1 MALTGMTGRSMGV
14 AGARSTKSQG
24 RWKAA
29 SSYSC
34 SLQRA
39 RACQGQ
45 MTASEPHGVLLYD
58 PNTSWEGRSDE
69 HVGQWLRRDTARG
82 QPRAA
87 SAGAG
92 VSVRCGYESR
102 SYSSER
108 PRPRATH
115 ARACRPHRNIRS
127 LPPPEAHAP
136 GPPSGS
142 PLSSPARPVGRT
154 PPPQRPS
161 RRHQPHAEHG
171 MTPMVPGIPC
181 GRTRHGRLVRRRPR
195 HTPSASN
202 RVGGSHAQQACLSAH
217 DPAARYD
224 LTACSRV
231 AASMMP

>member
-1 MALTGMTGRSMGV
+1 MALTGMTGRSRRV
-14 AGARSTKSQG
+14 AGARSTRSQG

-45 MTASEPHGVLLYD
+45 MTASEPHGVLLND
-58 PNTSWEGRSDE
+58 PNTSWEGRRDE

-115 ARACRPHRNIRS
+115 ARACRPPRNIRS
-127 LPPPEAHAP
+127 LPPPEAYAP

-142 PLSSPARPVGRT
+142 PLSSPARPVR
-154 PPPQRPS
+154 
-161 RRHQPHAEHG
+161 PHATATKAHQA
-171 MTPMVPGIPC
+171 
-181 GRTRHGRLVRRRPR
+181 
-195 HTPSASN
+195 PSASC
-202 RVGGSHAQQACLSAH
+202 RAWHDAHGSWNPLWSYTPWQACAATDPGTHLLRPTEWAEATPSRHALAH
-217 DPAARYD
+217 TTLRHA
-224 LTACSRV
+224 TT
-231 AASMMP
+231 

>member
-1 MALTGMTGRSMGV
+1 MALMGMTGRSRGV

-58 PNTSWEGRSDE
+58 PNTSWEGRRDE

-108 PRPRATH
+108 LSSVGDARPRMQATSRHPQSPATRGPRPRAPQWPRPLFSC
-115 ARACRPHRNIRS
+115 AAC
-127 LPPPEAHAP
+127 
-136 GPPSGS
+136 
-142 PLSSPARPVGRT
+142 
-154 PPPQRPS
+154 
-161 RRHQPHAEHG
+161 
-171 MTPMVPGIPC
+171 
-181 GRTRHGRLVRRRPR
+181 
-195 HTPSASN
+195 
-202 RVGGSHAQQACLSAH
+202 
-217 DPAARYD
+217 PAARHRHKGPPGAIS
-224 LTACSRV
+224 LMP
-231 AASMMP
+231 SMA